1 MARSGWTASGMTM
14 RLLVSLALAACL
26 LLAQEE
32 PVLRVQVNLVRLLVT
47 AKDAAGNVVT
57 DLTPEDFRIKDNGV
71 QQKVAVFERQTAQTL
86 SVSLL
91 IDNSAST
98 ARNLKFEADSV
109 SRFVKALLEGGNDKD
124 RAALYSFNYQ
134 VIKHTGFTRQ
144 QSSID
149 QALRRLKGEAGTA
162 LYDAMY
168 LASNEFYGR
177 EGRHVM
183 VIVTDGGD
191 TTSSKDFQAAVEA
204 AQRADVVIFPVLIV
218 PIENEAGHNV
228 GGENALT
235 TIAENT
241 GGRVFIP
248 TLGASLDHAFEEIVH
263 ELRTQYM
270 VAYYPREVPA
280 SRDRFH
286 RVTVQMSRPGLR
298 ISTRSG
304 YYGES
309 EPGQPGSAR
318 IFVAP
323 GTRF

>member
-1 MARSGWTASGMTM
+1 MRTRLVAS
-14 RLLVSLALAACL
+14 LVFAAFFL
-26 LLAQEE
+26 MAQED
-32 PVLRVQVNLVRLLVT
+32 PVLRVQVNLVRLLLT
-47 AKDAAGNVVT
+47 AKDAVGDVVT
-57 DLTPEDFRIKDNGV
+57 NLTPEDFHIRDNGV
-71 QQKVAVFERQTAQTL
+71 RQKIAVFERQTAQTL
-86 SVSLL
+86 SVSLM

-98 ARNLKFEADSV
+98 ARNLKFEADSG
-109 SRFVKALLEGGNDKD
+109 SRFVKALLESGNEKD

-134 VIKHTGFTRQ
+134 VIKQTGFTRQ

-149 QALRRLKGEAGTA
+149 QALHRLKGETGTA
-162 LYDAMY
+162 LYDAIY

-191 TTSSKDFQAAVEA
+191 TTSAKDFGAAVEA

-218 PIENEAGHNV
+218 PIENQAGHNV

-235 TIAENT
+235 TIAEDT
-241 GGRVFIP
+241 GGRVFVP
-248 TLGASLDHAFEEIVH
+248 TLGASLDRAFEEIVH

-270 VAYYPREVPA
+270 VAYYPKDVPPT
-280 SRDRFH
+280 RDRFH
-286 RVTVQMSRPGLR
+286 RITVEMSRPGLR

-309 EPGQPGSAR
+309 ETAMPGTAR
-318 IFVAP
+318 IFTAP
-323 GTRF
+323 